1 METEEAAESQRNKA
15 TPPLPLPLES
25 CVKSPPASFQKLAGL
40 LADSLES
47 NYSKDNKKKKTAFE
61 SFSSFSGARLNS
73 AVMSANC
80 IHATRKVKRLCKE
93 TQT

>member
-1 METEEAAESQRNKA
+1 M
-15 TPPLPLPLES
+15 
-25 CVKSPPASFQKLAGL
+25 KSPPASFQKLAGL

-47 NYSKDNKKKKTAFE
+47 NYSKDNEKKKKQAFE

-73 AVMSANC
+73 AVMPANSV
-80 IHATRKVKRLCKE
+80 HATRKVKRLRKE